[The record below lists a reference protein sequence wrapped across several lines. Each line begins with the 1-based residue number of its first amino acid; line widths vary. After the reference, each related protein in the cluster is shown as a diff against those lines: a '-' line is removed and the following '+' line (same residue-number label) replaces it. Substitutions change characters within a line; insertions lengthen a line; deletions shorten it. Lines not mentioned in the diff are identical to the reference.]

1 MRPYRPLSPVPAPAG
16 EGTGEKGA
24 TEKPAVTGPAL
35 STDILVIGAGVIGLT
50 AALRLA
56 DGGRR
61 VTLAD
66 PNPPGSGASHGNA
79 GTIADYAVMP
89 VGTPEVLRD
98 LPRLLFDRHSPLAIR
113 RASLSALAPWLLR
126 FARQSLPGAAARNA
140 AALAALLSDASLR
153 WADLAA
159 RIGATDLMQ
168 DRGCLYAHATAA
180 EGRAAEPGLQA
191 RRSLGV
197 AVERL
202 SPAELAA
209 LEPGLP
215 PMPGGAAFFP
225 NARFLTDP
233 GAVMARLAQAA
244 AAAGVGTVAAR
255 VTALD
260 ASVAGI
266 IARGPGFLCT
276 TRQVVV
282 AAGAHSRVLAEMAG
296 SKVPLDT
303 ERGYH
308 LEFDGPAPVTR
319 PTCATA
325 PGFYLC
331 PMAGRLRVAGTVELG
346 GLAAPPS
353 PHRTARLLQ
362 GARRLFP
369 ALPDPDRSWMGFRP
383 SMPDSLPV
391 IGPARDPRVILAF
404 GHGHLGVTLAPRTA
418 QAIADIAAGRDP
430 GPALHPCRPTR
441 F

>member
-1 MRPYRPLSPVPAPAG
+1 M
-16 EGTGEKGA
+16 
-24 TEKPAVTGPAL
+24 
-35 STDILVIGAGVIGLT
+35 TDILVVGAGVIGLT

-56 DGGRR
+56 DEGRA

-89 VGTPEVLRD
+89 VGTPDVLRD

-113 RASLSALAPWLLR
+113 RASLWSLAPWLVR
-126 FARQSLPGAAARNA
+126 FARQSLPGPAARNA
-140 AALAALLSDASLR
+140 AALAALLSDAAPR

-159 RIGATDLMQ
+159 RVGAADLMQ
-168 DRGCLYAHATAA
+168 DRGCLYAYASAA
-180 EGRAAEPGLQA
+180 EGRAAEAGLQA
-191 RRSLGV
+191 RRALGV
-197 AVERL
+197 TVDRL
-202 SPAELAA
+202 TPADLAA

-215 PMPGGAAFFP
+215 PMAGGAAFFP

-244 AAAGVGTVAAR
+244 QAAGVEIVQARIDRLDIAPDSIAA
-255 VTALD
+255 
-260 ASVAGI
+260 S
-266 IARGPGFLCT
+266 GPGT
-276 TRQVVV
+276 RITARQVVI
-282 AAGAHSRVLAEMAG
+282 AAGAHSRALAAQAG
-296 SKVPLDT
+296 TRVPLDT

-346 GLAAPPS
+346 GLTAPPS
-353 PHRTARLLQ
+353 PHRSDRLLQ

-369 ALPDPDRSWMGFRP
+369 HLPDPDRTWMGFRP
-383 SMPDSLPV
+383 SLPDSLPV
-391 IGPARDPRVILAF
+391 IGPAADARVILAF

-418 QAIADIAAGRDP
+418 QAVADLAAGRDP
-430 GPALHPCRPTR
+430 GAYLAACRPGR